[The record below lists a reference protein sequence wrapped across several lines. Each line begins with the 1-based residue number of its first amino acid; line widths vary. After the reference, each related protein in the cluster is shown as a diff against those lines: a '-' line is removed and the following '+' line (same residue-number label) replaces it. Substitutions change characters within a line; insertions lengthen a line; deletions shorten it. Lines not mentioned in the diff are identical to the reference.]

1 MLCAQQTEMFRNN
14 THQVPDRIVSL
25 HKPWVGSIVRGK
37 QNADVEFG
45 AKVKMSV
52 VNGFLRVEDLFWDA
66 LNDGNTLQ
74 ASVESFRPAYGYD
87 PKRILTDT
95 FFRICENLCYC
106 KKHHIHLNGPRLG
119 EPSAHP
125 APFREQGKQEWL
137 ESGERGEI
145 ELDFG
150 VGKSRYSLSCIVTKL
165 RHTSE
170 VAVSVVVLT
179 MNL

>member
-1 MLCAQQTEMFRNN
+1 MEQLYVIRMLCAQQTEMFRNN

-95 FFRICENLCYC
+95 FSAYARICATARNTIFISMGRVLVSRRRTQRHSGSRENRSGWNPGNVA
-106 KKHHIHLNGPRLG
+106 KLNWTL
-119 EPSAHP
+119 A
-125 APFREQGKQEWL
+125 
-137 ESGERGEI
+137 
-145 ELDFG
+145 
-150 VGKSRYSLSCIVTKL
+150 
-165 RHTSE
+165 
-170 VAVSVVVLT
+170 
-179 MNL
+179 